1 MKAPTVEKKPASTK
15 KKTTTKKSAAAA
27 LAICPTNGAG
37 WCPYPFTVEQ
47 LERRLKEKALAAAN
61 AAAEKKSVVK
71 SAK

>member
-1 MKAPTVEKKPASTK
+1 MKAPTAEKKPAATK
-15 KKTTTKKSAAAA
+15 KKTTTKSSAAA

-47 LERRLKEKALAAAN
+47 LERRLKEKALTAAS
-61 AAAEKKSVVK
+61 AAAEKKTVVK